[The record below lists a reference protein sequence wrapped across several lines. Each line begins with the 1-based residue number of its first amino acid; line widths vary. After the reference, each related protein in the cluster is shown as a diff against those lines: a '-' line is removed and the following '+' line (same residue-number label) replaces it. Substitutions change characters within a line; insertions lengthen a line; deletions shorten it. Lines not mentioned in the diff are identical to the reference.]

1 MLATHR
7 SLCRPATGLA
17 LAACLLGVPLA
28 TTSTAGAAGVPS
40 AQRVVPLENRY
51 CDSGSG
57 YDCTYAGYPSDR

>member
-40 AQRVVPLENRY
+40 AQRVVPL
-51 CDSGSG
+51 
-57 YDCTYAGYPSDR
+57 